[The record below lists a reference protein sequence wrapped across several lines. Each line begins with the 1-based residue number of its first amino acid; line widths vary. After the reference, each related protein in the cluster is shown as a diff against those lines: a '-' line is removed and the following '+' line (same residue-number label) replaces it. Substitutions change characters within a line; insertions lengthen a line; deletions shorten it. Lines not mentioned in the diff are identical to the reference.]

1 MTFTSIA
8 SRTSAPM
15 TLKVAKLSK
24 ISIATSLLAIVG
36 VTIFQNLVWM
46 SASHPAE
53 LSSIQKQALVHQS
66 ELNTVK

>member
-8 SRTSAPM
+8 SRTSDST
-15 TLKVAKLSK
+15 TLKAAKLSK

-53 LSSIQKQALVHQS
+53 LSVKQKQALTHQS
-66 ELNTVK
+66 ELKTVK

>member
-1 MTFTSIA
+1 MTFASIA
-8 SRTSAPM
+8 SRTSAPN
-15 TLKVAKLSK
+15 TLKAAKLSK

-53 LSSIQKQALVHQS
+53 LPSTHKQALTNQS
-66 ELNTVK
+66 ELTTVK

>member
-15 TLKVAKLSK
+15 TLKAVQLSK
-24 ISIATSLLAIVG
+24 ILIVTSLVSVG

-53 LSSIQKQALVHQS
+53 LSSIQKQALAHQS
-66 ELNTVK
+66 N

>member
-8 SRTSAPM
+8 SRTSAPT
-15 TLKVAKLSK
+15 TLKAAKLSK
-24 ISIATSLLAIVG
+24 ISIATSLFAIVG
-36 VTIFQNLVWM
+36 VTIFQNLLWM

-53 LSSIQKQALVHQS
+53 LSSTQKQALVHQS